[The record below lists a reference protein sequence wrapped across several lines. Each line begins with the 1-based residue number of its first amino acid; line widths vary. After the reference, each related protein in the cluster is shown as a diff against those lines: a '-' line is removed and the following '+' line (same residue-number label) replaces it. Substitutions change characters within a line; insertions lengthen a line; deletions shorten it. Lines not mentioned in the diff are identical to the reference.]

1 MSNVLTG
8 DKEFLAAMV
17 AATLQDL
24 RPPAGLSDD
33 LMPERGADPG
43 LHQAWLGRHT
53 FPQKGKRQNGFS
65 AVFLGDAVYDH
76 YTARAVLNGMP
87 FDARGRSFTLQEALL
102 NLGVNEPNAQI
113 AVWKKDFTL
122 AAEVGD
128 KMMDMIHRRIPVG
141 LARNDDLQ
149 DAENKGDN
157 DGSPLEDAAEMS
169 LPYGFDRTDEIV
181 PLMTDSSQILD

>member
-113 AVWKKDFTL
+113 AVWKKDFAL
-122 AAEVGD
+122 AAQVGD
-128 KMMDMIHRRIPVG
+128 RMMDMIHRKTG
-141 LARNDDLQ
+141 GNESLNEEAQ
-149 DAENKGDN
+149 EDN
-157 DGSPLEDAAEMS
+157 EHSTLDGAAEMS